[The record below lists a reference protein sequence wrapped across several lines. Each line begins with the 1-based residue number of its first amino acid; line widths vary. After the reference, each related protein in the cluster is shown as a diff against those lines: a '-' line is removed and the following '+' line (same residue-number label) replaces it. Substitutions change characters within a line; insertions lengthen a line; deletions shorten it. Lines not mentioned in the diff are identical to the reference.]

1 MVKLLLIAE
10 GVSRGTDDDDD
21 DYSFMCAFIFR
32 RIQRSSISQS
42 IATTVHVCTTTADT
56 CSTKLSSPS
65 VLFPFHTI
73 VCLSVLPKPP
83 IFRSHVRRFV
93 SAFLYRRRENDA
105 VDGCQLPTTKKIF
118 HRFHFFFITLYCV
131 LYNEVFVQC
140 PLFACILGG
149 YNRLCAIDGQEWIRY

>member
-56 CSTKLSSPS
+56 CSTKLSS
-65 VLFPFHTI
+65 
-73 VCLSVLPKPP
+73 
-83 IFRSHVRRFV
+83 VRAV
-93 SAFLYRRRENDA
+93 SI
-105 VDGCQLPTTKKIF
+105 P
-118 HRFHFFFITLYCV
+118 
-131 LYNEVFVQC
+131 
-140 PLFACILGG
+140 
-149 YNRLCAIDGQEWIRY
+149 YNRLPVCASQTTNFPVARQAICVCVPLSTSRKRCS